1 MNRQQLQQ
9 KISRRSSKQK
19 LRDDALLKQAA
30 KNPALDAVL
39 QPGSDGAVLSSTTF
53 HAKVYGAARAL
64 HVVIPKLAAL
74 NAGVQAGSRV
84 EVAIRRIS

>member
-1 MNRQQLQQ
+1 MNRQELQR
-9 KISRRSSKQK
+9 KVSLRSNKQR
-19 LRDDALLKQAA
+19 LRDDALLKQME
-30 KNPALDAVL
+30 NTALDAVL
-39 QPGSDGAVLSSTTF
+39 QPSSDDVALSSTTF